1 MNNGFETGGFTSFSS
16 SLPRPSISELLS
28 ASSTAELRAKE
39 FTAQISVSE
48 INNVQNRVAVTEQ
61 LSTA

>member
-1 MNNGFETGGFTSFSS
+1 
-16 SLPRPSISELLS
+16 LLS